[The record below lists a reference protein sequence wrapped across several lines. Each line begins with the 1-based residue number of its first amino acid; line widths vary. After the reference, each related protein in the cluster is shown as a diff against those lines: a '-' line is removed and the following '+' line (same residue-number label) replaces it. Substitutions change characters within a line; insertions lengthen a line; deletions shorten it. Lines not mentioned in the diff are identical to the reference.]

1 MANVVEPKI
10 HARGA
15 AACAKATGAS
25 AVSTDDVAQITCLRC
40 LVNIEKAKNAATN
53 AAYRIAAWGL
63 VSTFGPSAHGKVQV
77 CDVGIVRPQGDGT
90 VLVAAFI
97 RVPATGE
104 DLGGML

>member
-1 MANVVEPKI
+1 MANIVEPKI

-25 AVSTDDVAQITCLRC
+25 AASTDDVAQITCLRC

-63 VSTFGPSAHGKVQV
+63 V
-77 CDVGIVRPQGDGT
+77 PQGDGT

-97 RVPATGE
+97 RVPATGD